1 MDPGFLPQF
10 PLALSYPLLFGL
22 LLLAGMLGGEGARAL
37 GLPRIVGYVV
47 VGAAIAPSVEALA
60 LGPLVDQSGI
70 FVDLALGLVL
80 FDLGRRMNLDWMKRD
95 WTLVA
100 SGAAESLLT
109 FAAVFA
115 ALVALDFRVIDS
127 AIAASIAIGTSPAV
141 VLLIVQDT
149 RSEGQ
154 VTERALN
161 LVALNSLLASILS
174 TILVASPNLEEL
186 RHVEETLLHPAYL
199 FVGSL
204 LLGAAVARVARILA
218 RAVEK
223 SPDLHFTLIA
233 GMVVAAVGLAPL
245 LKESAILPPLAF

>member
-22 LLLAGMLGGEGARAL
+22 LLLAGMLGGEAARAL

-47 VGAAIAPSVEALA
+47 VGGMIAPVIEALA
-60 LGPLVDQSGI
+60 LNPLVEQARI

-95 WTLVA
+95 WTLAA
-100 SGAAESLLT
+100 SGAAESFLT
-109 FAAVFA
+109 FGAVFA
-115 ALVALDFRVIDS
+115 SLVALDFRVVDS

-161 LVALNSLLASILS
+161 LVALNARSLRSCRPSWSPRPTSSSCATSRKRCCTRRTCSSARCCSARQWRASRG
-174 TILVASPNLEEL
+174 P
-186 RHVEETLLHPAYL
+186 RAY
-199 FVGSL
+199 G
-204 LLGAAVARVARILA
+204 R
-218 RAVEK
+218 K
-223 SPDLHFTLIA
+223 SPDLHFTLI
-233 GMVVAAVGLAPL
+233 GDWW
-245 LKESAILPPLAF
+245 SPP